1 MLPGRRRAG
10 SSPFALEA
18 VRCETRQGAKAKE
31 TKRDKDLRR
40 RMLHGCEQMRP
51 SLVSILQVS
60 IISPHAHQDARCA
73 TVTDMEDGDRLP
85 VYSRTILFLAA
96 GLRPHEAGVAAGEL
110 VVELAAHL
118 SSCSTWLLRRICL
131 GWRCRLSLLIK

>member
-1 MLPGRRRAG
+1 MSHIVARTEERRMLPGRRRAG

-51 SLVSILQVS
+51 SLVSILQIWRTEIGS
-60 IISPHAHQDARCA
+60 LYIRGQYCF
-73 TVTDMEDGDRLP
+73 LP
-85 VYSRTILFLAA
+85 QVFVRTKLAW
-96 GLRPHEAGVAAGEL
+96 PQVN
-110 VVELAAHL
+110 
-118 SSCSTWLLRRICL
+118 WL
-131 GWRCRLSLLIK
+131 